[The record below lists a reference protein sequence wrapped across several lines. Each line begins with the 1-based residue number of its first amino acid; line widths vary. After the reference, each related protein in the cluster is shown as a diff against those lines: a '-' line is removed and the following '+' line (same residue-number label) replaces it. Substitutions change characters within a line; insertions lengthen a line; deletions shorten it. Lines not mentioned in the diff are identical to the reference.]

1 MPAVVVHDLAQA
13 ILAAKAAGN
22 AGARLTLRSA
32 PAAGRGLGVGGWLA
46 LAEAARTAVPTADV
60 AFCLDCA
67 DDAGDAQAAIAAG
80 AERIALS
87 SDAPAHARIRALADA
102 AGATLDQEPPALDLA
117 FTRDPEAAV
126 GRLLMSKP

>member
-22 AGARLTLRSA
+22 ARARLTLRSA

-46 LAEAARTAVPTADV
+46 LVEAARTAVPTADV

-80 AERIALS
+80 AE
-87 SDAPAHARIRALADA
+87 
-102 AGATLDQEPPALDLA
+102 
-117 FTRDPEAAV
+117 
-126 GRLLMSKP
+126 